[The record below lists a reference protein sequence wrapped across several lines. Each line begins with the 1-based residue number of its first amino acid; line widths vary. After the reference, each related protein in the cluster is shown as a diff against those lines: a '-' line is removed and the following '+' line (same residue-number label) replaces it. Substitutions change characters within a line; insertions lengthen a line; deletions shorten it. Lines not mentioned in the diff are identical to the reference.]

1 MKLSDLRRRFDLL
14 IKAIETINCDKECI
28 YGRAYKCI
36 KNRGA
41 NINVV
46 VIGGIHGDEPAG
58 VCAALDLVMKDYPE
72 SQMLTIIPC
81 ANPEGYYR
89 NTREN
94 DQGEDI
100 NRQFDDDR
108 RQQEEHVLRD
118 IVSQAD
124 VLITLH
130 EDDVHGGCYV
140 YAPKIHSD
148 VGRKALEAMSMSVD
162 IVEVDDIFGDRCDDG
177 LIVDLDLN
185 NPKHGASVEGYGKKM
200 GVPSFCLETPQ
211 GSSFDSR
218 VKALS
223 DGALAIIR
231 TFQ

>member
-1 MKLSDLRRRFDLL
+1 MKLSDVSERLDLL
-14 IKAIETINCDKECI
+14 VKAVESIECHKECI
-28 YGRAYKCI
+28 YGRAYMCT
-36 KNRGA
+36 KNHGSNL
-41 NINVV
+41 NIV

-58 VCAALDLVMKDYPE
+58 ICAALELATKEYPK
-72 SQMLTIIPC
+72 SQMLSIIPC
-81 ANPEGYYR
+81 ANPEGYQR

-108 RQQEEHVLRD
+108 RQKEENVLRD
-118 IVSQAD
+118 IVGQAD

-130 EDDVHGGCYV
+130 EDDVHEGCYV

-148 VGRKALEAMSMSVD
+148 VGRKALEAMSSHLS
-162 IVEVDDIFGDRCDDG
+162 ITSSGKIFGDLCDDG
-177 LIVDLDLN
+177 LLVGFDKD

-200 GVPSFCLETPQ
+200 GVPSFCLEAPFNN
-211 GSSFDSR
+211 GFDAR
-218 VKALS
+218 VRALR